1 MAEYDE
7 KILSTLGSNDH
18 PGYIAVSGSGAHM
31 MDDLQ
36 RSGSQASALSRSIVS
51 RTFMLK
57 RRDNDGESSAH
68 LKGPLGLSTLY
79 QPANSVTADLIFV
92 HGLGGGSR
100 STWTKSGDPSLYWP
114 QRWLP
119 QDPGFQDVRIHS
131 FGYDSNLDK
140 ESTLNLHDFA
150 KSLLGTIHDC
160 PAISTDSN
168 VRRPLRG
175 IPSIT
180 T

>member
-1 MAEYDE
+1 MEGYDE
-7 KILSTLGSNDH
+7 KILSTLDSKDH

-31 MDDLQ
+31 MDDIQ
-36 RSGSQASALSRSIVS
+36 RPGSQASASSRSIVA
-51 RTFMLK
+51 RTFSLK

-68 LKGPLGLSTLY
+68 LKGPFGLSTLY
-79 QPANSVTADLIFV
+79 QPLKPVTADLIFV
-92 HGLGGGSR
+92 HGLGGGSQ

-150 KSLLGTIHDC
+150 KSLLGSIHDC
-160 PAISTDSN
+160 PTISTDSN
-168 VRRPLRG
+168 VRRHLRG
-175 IPSIT
+175 IPPT
-180 T
+180 TT